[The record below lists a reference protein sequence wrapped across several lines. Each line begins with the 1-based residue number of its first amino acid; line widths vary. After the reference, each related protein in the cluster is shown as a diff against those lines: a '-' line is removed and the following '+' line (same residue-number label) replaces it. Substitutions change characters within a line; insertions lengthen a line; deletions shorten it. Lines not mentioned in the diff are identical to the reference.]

1 MYNHTF
7 AVGHLRQSVVNQF
20 IASLCPSTINV
31 CSECDKLSIR
41 SLIQLFLAA
50 TIIAAAFSINF
61 QGSTPL
67 SAQVDCNPIY
77 AENQK
82 PGTDDWQL
90 TNPANDRVQQIKGY
104 GSATSVNLG
113 DTIDFHITVD
123 QPQTYSIDIFRMG
136 WYGGLGGRLVMQVGP
151 RDGVVQPG
159 ITLAND
165 TGLII
170 APWRSSYQ
178 LRIPDDWVTGVYL
191 AKLTN
196 ANGYQNYIVFTVR
209 DESRAGDIL
218 YQQSV
223 TTDQAYNNYPDD
235 KERGKSLYAS
245 GSYGDVTIGGDERAV
260 KVSFDRPYA
269 RDGSGLFFEWEHN
282 LIRWLER
289 EGYDVSYSTNID
301 THLNGER
308 LKEFKAF
315 ISPGHDEYWSKEM
328 RDKVEEA
335 RDSGVNLAFFGA
347 NAAFEQ
353 IRFEDPETRVITAYK
368 NWNLDPNTDPE
379 TKTVTWRQIYEREEQ
394 RLIGI
399 QYISYNSWP
408 DTNTDYVIENS
419 DHWVYEG
426 AGFSDGD
433 KVEGII
439 GYEVDQLF
447 EDVPLPDNLSYDILS
462 TSPYFTSYQTW
473 VDAQSSIYQ
482 APSGAWVF
490 AAGTMSWSWGLD
502 RPGIEHEG
510 LKRTTSNILNRFVGQ
525 GTTPCTDEE
534 PTATPVPPT
543 ATALPTNTPV
553 PTETPTP
560 IPPTSVPAT
569 ASPTATVS
577 SVAPSTNTPVPTS
590 TEPSA
595 SPVPIETSV
604 PAATAGTA
612 TSTPSPTGTS
622 EPSVTNT
629 PVGTGAEGG
638 VVTGRLFDDINRDGN
653 YEDTEPA
660 FGGIAIHLVEVGSA
674 GQRSDFSTL
683 TDEDGVYSFFNL
695 PDADYQLIYVLP
707 SDYNPTGKVTNQMS
721 TTGVGQVED
730 PLLNNDRLYLP
741 VVN

>member
-1 MYNHTF
+1 M
-7 AVGHLRQSVVNQF
+7 
-20 IASLCPSTINV
+20 
-31 CSECDKLSIR
+31 SIR
-41 SLIQLFLAA
+41 SLIQLFLATA
-50 TIIAAAFSINF
+50 IIAATFSINF
-61 QGSTPL
+61 QESSPL
-67 SAQVDCNPIY
+67 SAQVDCNPIV

-104 GSATSVNLG
+104 GSATSVNIG

-123 QPQTYSIDIFRMG
+123 QPQTYSIDIYRMG
-136 WYGGLGGRLVMQVGP
+136 WYGGLGGRLMMQVEP
-151 RDGVVQPG
+151 RNGVVQPD
-159 ITLAND
+159 ITLDSD

-170 APWRSSYQ
+170 APWSSSYQ

-196 ANGYQNYIVFTVR
+196 ANGFQNYIVFAVR
-209 DESRAGDIL
+209 DDSRAGDVL

-235 KERGKSLYAS
+235 KERGKSLYVS

-289 EGYDVSYSTNID
+289 EGYDLSYSTNID
-301 THLNGER
+301 THLNGDR

-315 ISPGHDEYWSKEM
+315 LSTGHDEYWSKEM

-335 RDSGVNLAFFGA
+335 RDSGVHLAFFGA

-353 IRFEDPETRVITAYK
+353 IRFEDPDTRIITAYK
-368 NWNLDPNTDPE
+368 NWNLDPNTNPE

-394 RLIGI
+394 KLIGI
-399 QYISYNSWP
+399 QYVSYNSWP
-408 DTNTDYVIENS
+408 DTNTDYIIENS

-426 AGFSDGD
+426 TGFSDGD

-439 GYEVDQLF
+439 GYEVDQYF
-447 EDVPLPDNLSYDILS
+447 EDVPLPDNQSYDILS

-490 AAGTMSWSWGLD
+490 ASGTMSWSWGLD
-502 RPGIEHEG
+502 RPGIENEG
-510 LKRTTSNILNRFVGQ
+510 LKRTTSNIMNRFVGQ

-534 PTATPVPPT
+534 PTATPAPPT
-543 ATALPTNTPV
+543 ATELPTNTPV
-553 PTETPTP
+553 PTNTPTSA
-560 IPPTSVPAT
+560 PPTSIPATSAPATVAPTAT
-569 ASPTATVS
+569 ASAPT
-577 SVAPSTNTPVPTS
+577 PSTNTPVPTATDS
-590 TEPSA
+590 GSSA
-595 SPVPIETSV
+595 NPTATPIPTS
-604 PAATAGTA
+604 TAGRA
-612 TSTPSPTGTS
+612 TNTPRPVETS
-622 EPSVTNT
+622 EPGATNT
-629 PVGTGAEGG
+629 PVGTGTEGG
-638 VVTGRLFDDINRDGN
+638 VVTGRLFDDVNFDGN
-653 YEDTEPA
+653 YGDTEPA
-660 FGGIAIHLVEVGSA
+660 FEGITVHLAEIGLTD
-674 GQRSDFSTL
+674 QRRDFSTM
-683 TDEDGVYSFFNL
+683 TDAEGLYSFFNL
-695 PDADYQLIYVLP
+695 PDADYELTYVLP
-707 SDYNPTGKVTNQMS
+707 SDYSPAGKVTNQIS
-721 TTGVGQVED
+721 TSGVGQVQG
-730 PLLNNDRLYLP
+730 PLNYNGRLYLP